1 MIYYIW
7 MSYLISQFESW
18 DQRIIY
24 FVFNNILTSIVFVE
38 IILAHVAMP
47 TDPFTDQEEFALH
60 QIRTSLDIKCS
71 PWFDWFYGGLNYQ
84 VVHHI
89 WPRMARPHYRRAGE
103 MLRKFCKEHDV
114 PYVYITI
121 TECLTRVLRHVKDI
135 ATNLDEYY
143 EEMNPESKKLD

>member
-60 QIRTSLDIKCS
+60 
-71 PWFDWFYGGLNYQ
+71 PFWFS
-84 VVHHI
+84 
-89 WPRMARPHYRRAGE
+89 
-103 MLRKFCKEHDV
+103 C
-114 PYVYITI
+114 
-121 TECLTRVLRHVKDI
+121 
-135 ATNLDEYY
+135 
-143 EEMNPESKKLD
+143 EESSKQPIL